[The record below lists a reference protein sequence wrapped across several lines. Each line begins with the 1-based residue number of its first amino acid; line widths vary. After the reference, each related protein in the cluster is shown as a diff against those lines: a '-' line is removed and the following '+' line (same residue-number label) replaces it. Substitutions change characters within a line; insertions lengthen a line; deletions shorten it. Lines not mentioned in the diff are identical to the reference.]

1 MIKIRPLC
9 CIKVVPDPTPVAAYD
24 YRIDLYSNQ
33 PTLYVNTVCFNR
45 SEEGTGNCYSDPAC
59 TNELYDLEAW
69 NSGTPDT
76 ELTGVY
82 DDTYYV
88 CSIYLKNVNV
98 PPQGYYGTIIA
109 ANDSSVNWQWVG
121 GYVYDSNNQIISQ
134 WITGPDYPGHWVDVY
149 YTPQGT
155 STCSVCGGT
164 GLVNETCSRCGG
176 SGQDP
181 EYGHEETCPDCG
193 GTGEDQSG
201 GYEET
206 CSECGGSGMVDYGEG
221 DETCIGC
228 GGTGT
233 VWNTACITCCGGG
246 TTWVAD
252 TCTECGGTGETQT
265 TCNTCGGDG
274 VIGD

>member
-9 CIKVVPDPTPVAAYD
+9 CIKVVPDPPPVAAYD

-33 PTLYVNTVCFNR
+33 STLSVNTVCFNR
-45 SEEGTGNCYSDPAC
+45 TQEGTGNCYSDSAC

-82 DDTYYV
+82 DGTYYV
-88 CSIYLKNVNV
+88 CSIYLKNVSL
-98 PPQGYYGTIIA
+98 PPSNGYGTVIA

-121 GYVYDSNNQIISQ
+121 GYVYNNNNQIISQ
-134 WITGPDYPGHWVDVY
+134 YISSPAYTGQWVVVT
-149 YTPQGT
+149 YTVQGAT
-155 STCSVCGGT
+155 TCNVCGGT
-164 GLVNETCSRCGG
+164 GLVNDTCTRCWG
-176 SGQDP
+176 SGEDP
-181 EYGHEETCPDCG
+181 EYQHEETCPACN
-193 GTGEDQSG
+193 GTGEDESG

-206 CSECGGSGMVDYGEG
+206 CPECDGSGTVDYGEG
-221 DETCIGC
+221 DETCQTC
-228 GGTGT
+228 GGAGTVLNTSCITCGGAGT
-233 VWNTACITCCGGG
+233 VW
-246 TTWVAD
+246 VQD
-252 TCTECGGTGETQT
+252 TCTECGGTGVTQT